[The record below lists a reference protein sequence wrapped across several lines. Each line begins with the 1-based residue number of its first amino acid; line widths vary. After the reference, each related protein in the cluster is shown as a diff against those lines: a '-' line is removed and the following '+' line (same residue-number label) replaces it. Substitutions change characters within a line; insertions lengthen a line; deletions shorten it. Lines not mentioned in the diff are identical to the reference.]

1 MHPVRPVPKGLSRGL
16 DWLRRILARKA
27 RAHDVDD
34 LCQEVSLRA
43 LSRAPGSVIDHPRA
57 FVARIARNIVIDDAR
72 KLRVRGGAA
81 LALDDLDEDSAPW
94 VAPDQETTLLLK
106 QVIMA
111 LPPLYRDVFILNR
124 FTGLSYSEIASKLR
138 ISVKTVEYRMS
149 RALALC
155 QAALRD

>member
-1 MHPVRPVPKGLSRGL
+1 MHPDRPVPKGLSGGL
-16 DWLRRILARKA
+16 DWLRRIMARKST
-27 RAHDVDD
+27 AHDVDD

-43 LSRAPGSVIDHPRA
+43 LSRTPGLAIDHPQA
-57 FVARIARNIVIDDAR
+57 FVARIARNIVIDEAR

-81 LALDDLDEDSAPW
+81 LALDGLDEALEPW
-94 VAPDQETTLLLK
+94 QSPDQETTLLLK
-106 QVIMA
+106 QVIMS

-124 FTGLSYSEIASKLR
+124 FTGLSYSEIASRLE

>member
-1 MHPVRPVPKGLSRGL
+1 MA
-16 DWLRRILARKA
+16 RRMTAQDA
-27 RAHDVDD
+27 DD

-43 LSRAPGSVIDHPRA
+43 VSRTPNSVVDHPQA
-57 FVARIARNIVIDDAR
+57 FVARVARNIVIDNAR
-72 KLRVRGGAA
+72 KLRVRGGVA
-81 LALDDLDEDSAPW
+81 LALDDLDESSEPW
-94 VAPDQETTLLLK
+94 LAPDQETTLLLK

-124 FTGLSYSEIASKLR
+124 FTGLSYSEIASKLE

>member
-1 MHPVRPVPKGLSRGL
+1 MYSHPTVLKGVLSGL
-16 DWLRRILARKA
+16 TWLRRVMAR
-27 RAHDVDD
+27 RMTAHDTDD
-34 LCQEVSLRA
+34 LCQEVTLRA
-43 LSRAPGSVIDHPRA
+43 LSRVPESVVDHPRA
-57 FVARIARNIVIDDAR
+57 FVGRVARNIVIDETR
-72 KLRVRGGAA
+72 KLRVRGGSA
-81 LALDDLDEDSAPW
+81 LALDDLDEASAPW
-94 VAPDQETTLLLK
+94 LAPDQETTLLLK

-124 FTGLSYSEIASKLR
+124 FTGLSYAEIAKQFG